1 MKILVV
7 DPMHPSLLPLLEGK
21 GLAADY
27 RPELTKEEIMAI
39 VGDYDGLVVRS
50 KVAINEDFLQQAGGL
65 KFIARAGAG
74 MDQIDVDAAG
84 KKGIALLNAPEG
96 NRVAVAEHAIGM
108 LLCLFNK
115 LHLADRQVR
124 AGVWDREGNRG
135 LELLG
140 KTVGIIGYGNTGRE
154 LARRIGA
161 FGCRVLAF
169 DKYIGDFSDKHAQQ
183 RTLAAIFEE
192 SDIVSL
198 HVPLSSETLGWVNKS
213 FLEGFRKNIFL
224 INTSRG
230 EIVPLADLVWAL
242 ESGRVQGAC
251 LDVLENEKL
260 KTLTTA
266 QKEAFDY
273 LAASERVLLSPHV
286 AGWTH
291 ESYVKINQVLVEKIA
306 AFVNG

>member
-7 DPMHPSLLPLLEGK
+7 DPMHPSFLPLLEGK
-21 GLAADY
+21 GLSADY
-27 RPELTKEEIMAI
+27 RPELTKEEVVAI
-39 VGDYDGLVVRS
+39 IGEYDGLVVRS
-50 KVAINEDFLQQAGGL
+50 KVTINEDFLQQAGGL

-84 KKGIALLNAPEG
+84 KRSIALLNAPEG

-124 AGVWDREGNRG
+124 AGIWDREGNRG

-140 KTVGIIGYGNTGRE
+140 KTVGVIGYGNTGRE
-154 LARRIGA
+154 FARRVNA

-169 DKYIGDFSDKHAQQ
+169 DIYIGDFSDKYAQQ
-183 RTLAAIFEE
+183 CTLAAIFEE
-192 SDIVSL
+192 TDIVSL
-198 HVPLSSETLGWVNKS
+198 HIPLSSETLGWVNKS

-230 EIVPLADLVWAL
+230 EIIPLADLVWAL

-273 LAASERVLLSPHV
+273 LAASDRVLLSPHV

>member
-273 LAASERVLLSPHV
+273 LAASDRVLLSPHV

>member
-7 DPMHPSLLPLLEGK
+7 DLMHPGLLPLLENI
-21 GLAADY
+21 GLSADY
-27 RPELTKEEIMAI
+27 RPELTREEVTVII
-39 VGDYDGLVVRS
+39 GEYDGLVVRS
-50 KVAINEDFLQQAGGL
+50 KITINEDFLQKASGL

-74 MDQIDVDAAG
+74 MDQIDVEAAR
-84 KKGIALLNAPEG
+84 KRGIALLNAPEG

-108 LLCLFNK
+108 LLCLLNK

-124 AGVWDREGNRG
+124 AGIWDREGNRG

-154 LARRIGA
+154 FARRINA
-161 FGCRVLAF
+161 FGCRVMVF
-169 DKYIGDFSDKHAQQ
+169 DKYIGDLSDKYAQQ
-183 RTLAAIFEE
+183 CSLAGIFEE
-192 SDIVSL
+192 TDILSL
-198 HVPLSSETLGWVNKS
+198 HIPLSSETSGWVNKS

-230 EIVPLADLVWAL
+230 EIVPLADLAWAL

-260 KTLTTA
+260 KTLTPV

-273 LAASERVLLSPHV
+273 LAASDRVLLSPHV
-286 AGWTH
+286 AGWTY

>member
-7 DPMHPSLLPLLEGK
+7 DPMHPSLLPLLVGK
-21 GLAADY
+21 GLSADY
-27 RPELTKEEIMAI
+27 RPELTKEEVTAI
-39 VGDYDGLVVRS
+39 IREYDGLVVRS
-50 KVAINEDFLQQAGGL
+50 KVAINEDFLQKAGGL

-74 MDQIDVDAAG
+74 MDQIDVEAAG
-84 KKGIALLNAPEG
+84 KRGIVLLNAPEG

-154 LARRIGA
+154 LARRISA

-169 DKYIGDFSDKHAQQ
+169 DKYIGDFSDKYAQQ

-213 FLEGFRKNIFL
+213 FLGGFRKNIFL

-273 LAASERVLLSPHV
+273 LAASDRVLLSPHV

-306 AFVNG
+306 TFVNG